1 MRKKYLKKGTSSM
14 ITVSNS
20 SPLIF
25 LAKLNCFDFLKML
38 FYKVFIPNQVYI
50 DVVIKDRGR
59 VGEKEV
65 NKAIKETWLEVI
77 EITEKD
83 KVERLK
89 RDWKIHQGEAEAIV
103 LVQNLSASRL
113 LTDDNETVLKARDLK
128 ISVIRTPGIFLL
140 AKRKGLISTVKGKID
155 RLIKE
160 GYWMTNE
167 EYENILKEANEL

>member
-1 MRKKYLKKGTSSM
+1 MRKKYLKKEAGSM

-25 LAKLNCFDFLKML
+25 LAKLDCFDFLKML
-38 FYKVFIPNQVYI
+38 FHKIFIPQQVYI
-50 DVVIKDRGR
+50 DVVIKGRGR
-59 VGEKEV
+59 AGEKEV
-65 NKAIKETWLEVI
+65 NKAIKENWLEVT
-77 EITEKD
+77 EIKEKD

-103 LVQNLSASRL
+103 LTQNLSASRL
-113 LTDDNETVLKARDLK
+113 LTDDNEAVLIARDLK

-140 AKRKGLISTVKGKID
+140 AKRKGLIPAVKEKID
-155 RLIKE
+155 SLIKE